1 MVDDYKS
8 PIKNIKILNETR
20 SESNNCEDRFESILL
35 KIFNVLL
42 SFHEKCHPEI

>member
-42 SFHEKCHPEI
+42 FYEKCHPEI